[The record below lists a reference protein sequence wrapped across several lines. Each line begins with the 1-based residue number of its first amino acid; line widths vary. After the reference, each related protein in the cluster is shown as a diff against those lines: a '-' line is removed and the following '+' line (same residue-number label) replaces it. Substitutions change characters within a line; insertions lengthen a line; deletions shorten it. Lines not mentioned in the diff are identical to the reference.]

1 MSVEQILDIV
11 SQITILCPPVP
22 NADLTQWICL
32 QVGSNGQYQFRLYA
46 FIFFTTFMCG
56 INYYTQGKTNYHF
69 ATHVYLVTFS
79 PKK

>member
-11 SQITILCPPVP
+11 SQISILCSPVP

-56 INYYTQGKTNYHF
+56 INYYTQGKTESGQ
-69 ATHVYLVTFS
+69 VTNSILFC
-79 PKK
+79 